1 MTYKVKLSVPS
12 ATYNEGHPASNK
24 TLFYNIWLPLSQ
36 YKSLSVSLFASP
48 PTSRSSA
55 SAPVSAA
62 RPSTHISSSA
72 AAANSSSRSSSAYR
86 PPSPSPRAPSSSPVP
101 SPGRGGGAGGS
112 GGAGSAGS
120 PLRPLGGVSGCR
132 VTGTGLARRPA
143 MRVICS
149 RGSVQPQNVECE
161 LIKAEYQASSL
172 WSKLWLGGLHD
183 MF

>member
-1 MTYKVKLSVPS
+1 MKTILMM
-12 ATYNEGHPASNK
+12 K
-24 TLFYNIWLPLSQ
+24 TLYHHQLNPFLFRSFHTLFGYLIFLQFLVNILLDNILLNSQ
-36 YKSLSVSLFASP
+36 M
-48 PTSRSSA
+48 
-55 SAPVSAA
+55 
-62 RPSTHISSSA
+62 
-72 AAANSSSRSSSAYR
+72 SSSRSSSAYR
-86 PPSPSPRAPSSSPVP
+86 PPSPSPRAPSCSPVP

-161 LIKAEYQASSL
+161 LRKAEYQASSL
-172 WSKLWLGGLHD
+172 CSKFWLGGLHD